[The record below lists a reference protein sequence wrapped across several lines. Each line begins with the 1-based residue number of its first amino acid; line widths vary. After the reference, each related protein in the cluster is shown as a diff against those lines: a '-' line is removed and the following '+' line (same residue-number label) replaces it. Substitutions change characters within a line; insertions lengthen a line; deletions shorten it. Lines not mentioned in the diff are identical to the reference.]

1 MPLLAAQERVDT
13 ALLDREPFQFR
24 HGFMD
29 HPALSLKSLAE
40 VLPALPADQVMYSRK
55 LDDLSSNMDTAHLD
69 YKNGLSI
76 EDTIENIRTSNSYI
90 AVRKPEAHP
99 VFRELT
105 AELTNDIGELMR
117 QRGTGTKPEDME
129 LWLFI
134 ASPNAITPF
143 HFDRFSNFLLQVRG
157 GKQLAV
163 FKPWNPE
170 VLEPRAY
177 EAHVARAE
185 RRMDW
190 HPDKD
195 RFAMKYQLA
204 PGDGVHIPFL
214 GGHYVQNGPD
224 DASITLSVFFH
235 TDETERWSRA
245 LMTNHILRKRLQ
257 PFGFA
262 PNPIHTPASPDA
274 LKAAAYPLVRNIN
287 RAFNLAER
295 GLRYARRLQAGV
307 LPAMA
312 ALSSTLDAAALT
324 L

>member
-1 MPLLAAQERVDT
+1 
-13 ALLDREPFQFR
+13 
-24 HGFMD
+24 
-29 HPALSLKSLAE
+29 
-40 VLPALPADQVMYSRK
+40 
-55 LDDLSSNMDTAHLD
+55 MDTAHLD

-76 EDTIENIRTSNSYI
+76 EETVENIRTSNSYI
-90 AVRKPEAHP
+90 AVRKPETHP
-99 VFRELT
+99 AFRELT
-105 AELTNDIGELMR
+105 TELTNDIGELMR
-117 QRGTGTKPEDME
+117 RQGTGAKPTDME

-143 HFDRFSNFLLQVRG
+143 HFDRFSNFLLQMRG

-163 FKPWNPE
+163 FKPWNQE

-235 TDETERWSRA
+235 TEETDRWSRA
-245 LMTNHILRKRLQ
+245 LMTNHILRKRLLR
-257 PFGFA
+257 FGYA
-262 PNPIHTPASPDA
+262 PQPIHSRTSRDS
-274 LKAAAYPLVRNIN
+274 LKAAVYPLVRNLN
-287 RAFNLAER
+287 RAINLAER
-295 GLRYARRLQAGV
+295 GLRFARRSQSV
-307 LPAMA
+307 LVPAIA
-312 ALSSTLDAAALT
+312 ALSSTLDAGATLT
-324 L
+324 LTL